1 MIEVDGLQLA
11 YPNPREGGG
20 QHVIDDLSLHVDQ
33 GESLAIIGPSGCGK
47 SSLLYVLSGLIRP
60 TSGTVAI
67 GGEPIERPRPDVA
80 LILQETGLLPWK
92 TVWGN
97 AIFGLDLNET
107 GTLRRVKRALR
118 ELGLEG
124 METRYPAQLSGGEKK
139 RVGLAR
145 ALAQDAGVLL
155 MDEPL
160 AALDALTK
168 ERTQNLI
175 LSLWQTHGFTSLL
188 VTHDIE
194 EAVFLGRR
202 VAVLGPRP
210 TRVVDVVDNPEMGT
224 EGYRQSETFFRVV
237 RAVREALAP

>member
-1 MIEVDGLQLA
+1 MIEVDDLQLV
-11 YPNPREGGG
+11 YPNPRMGDE
-20 QHVIDDLSLHVDQ
+20 QHVIDRLSLHVAD
-33 GESLAIIGPSGCGK
+33 GESIAIIGPSGCGK
-47 SSLLYVLSGLIRP
+47 SSLLYILSGLIAPNEGEVR
-60 TSGTVAI
+60 VH
-67 GGEPIERPRPDVA
+67 GEPIDKPRLDVA

-97 AIFGLDLNET
+97 AIFGLDLREQ

-124 METRYPAQLSGGEKK
+124 LESRYPAQLSGGEKK

-145 ALAQDAGVLL
+145 ALAQEAGVLL

-175 LSLWQTHGFTSLL
+175 LSLWQSHGFTSLL

-194 EAVFLGRR
+194 EAVFLGQRI
-202 VAVLGPRP
+202 AVLGPRP
-210 TRVVDVVDNPEMGT
+210 THVVDVVDNPGMGT
-224 EGYRQSETFFRVV
+224 EGFRQSEAFFETV
-237 RAVREALAP
+237 RAVRGALDL

>member
-1 MIEVDGLQLA
+1 MIGVDGLQLA
-11 YPNPREGGG
+11 YSNPNAGGE
-20 QHVIDDLSLHVDQ
+20 QRVIDGLSLEVAE

-47 SSLLYVLSGLIRP
+47 SSLLYILSGLIRP
-60 TSGTVAI
+60 SDGDVRI
-67 GGEPIERPRPDVA
+67 HGRPIERPRPDVA
-80 LILQETGLLPWK
+80 LILQDTGLLPWK

-97 AIFGLDLNET
+97 AVFGLDLREQ

-124 METRYPAQLSGGEKK
+124 MEDRYPAQLSGGEKK

-145 ALAQDAGVLL
+145 ALAQEAGVLL

-194 EAVFLGRR
+194 EAVFLGQRI
-202 VAVLGPRP
+202 AVLGPRP
-210 TRVVDVVDNPEMGT
+210 TRVVDVIDNPDMGT
-224 EGYRQSETFFRVV
+224 EGYRQSETFFEVV
-237 RAVREALAP
+237 RAVRGALSL

>member
-1 MIEVDGLQLA
+1 MIEVDDLQLV
-11 YPNPREGGG
+11 YPNPRTGDE
-20 QHVIDDLSLHVDQ
+20 QHVIDDLSLHVAD

-47 SSLLYVLSGLIRP
+47 SSLLYILSGLIAP
-60 TSGTVAI
+60 TDGAVRI
-67 GGEPIERPRPDVA
+67 QGEPIARPRLDVA

-92 TVWGN
+92 TVWRN
-97 AIFGLDLNET
+97 AVFGLDLQER
-107 GTLRRVKRALR
+107 GRLRRVKRALR

-124 METRYPAQLSGGEKK
+124 MEDRYPAQLSGGEKK

-168 ERTQNLI
+168 ERTQNLM
-175 LSLWQTHGFTSLL
+175 LSLWQAHGFTSLL

-194 EAVFLGRR
+194 EAVFLGQRI
-202 VAVLGPRP
+202 AVLGPRP
-210 TRVVDVVDNPEMGT
+210 TRVVDVIDNPDMGT
-224 EGYRQSETFFRVV
+224 EAYRQSETFFETV
-237 RAVREALAP
+237 RAVRGALDL

>member
-1 MIEVDGLQLA
+1 MIDVDGLQLA
-11 YPNPREGGG
+11 YSNPRAGGE
-20 QHVIDDLSLHVDQ
+20 QRVIDGLSLEVAE

-47 SSLLYVLSGLIRP
+47 SSLLYILSGLIRP
-60 TSGTVAI
+60 SDGDVRI
-67 GGEPIERPRPDVA
+67 HGRPIERPRPDVA
-80 LILQETGLLPWK
+80 LILQDTGLLPWK

-97 AIFGLDLNET
+97 AVFGLDLQEQ

-124 METRYPAQLSGGEKK
+124 MEDRFPAQLSGGEKK

-145 ALAQDAGVLL
+145 ALAQEAGVLL

-194 EAVFLGRR
+194 EAVFLGQRI
-202 VAVLGPRP
+202 AVLGPRP
-210 TRVVDVVDNPEMGT
+210 TRVVDVIDNPDMGT
-224 EGYRQSETFFRVV
+224 EGYRQSETFFEVV
-237 RAVREALAP
+237 RAVRGALSL